1 MDQPARSLDCESPP
15 GLICSEMLGWLE
27 EGRWGVW
34 SPGRSP
40 LLRALPCAACSPPRV
55 ASANW
60 TVVVAVFILRNLT
73 CWQWTFRPLWG
84 AKQTYLRGKFASLLD
99 LESECLSL
107 LKINAVEAKLCY
119 SIHSRNFCPPASL
132 S

>member
-1 MDQPARSLDCESPP
+1 MSPHP
-15 GLICSEMLGWLE
+15 GSFAQRCGDGWRK
-27 EGRWGVW
+27 EGGEFGAQDADLFVP
-34 SPGRSP
+34 S
-40 LLRALPCAACSPPRV
+40 RAPCSPRRV

-60 TVVVAVFILRNLT
+60 TIVAAVFILRTLT
-73 CWQWTFRPLWG
+73 CWQWMFRPLWG
-84 AKQTYLRGKFASLLD
+84 AKHTYLRGKFASLLG

-119 SIHSRNFCPPASL
+119 GIPSRNFCPPASL